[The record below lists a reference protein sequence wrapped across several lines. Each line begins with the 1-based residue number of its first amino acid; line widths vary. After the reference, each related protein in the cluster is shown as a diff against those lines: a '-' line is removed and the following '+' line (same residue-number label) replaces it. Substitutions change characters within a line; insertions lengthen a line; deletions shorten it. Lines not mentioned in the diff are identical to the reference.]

1 MADPEAGER
10 VIEIRAVAKE
20 YGTGATS
27 RVIAL
32 DGIDLTIRR
41 GELVSL
47 VGPSGCG
54 KSTLLNLIAGLDTYT
69 AGEILVEGER
79 VRGPRR
85 IGYVF
90 QQDTLLPWRNVLS
103 NAEFALEIAGVAL
116 KKRRDIAARWL
127 HKLGLGAFS
136 NHYPHQLS
144 GGMRKRLQ
152 LATVLA
158 VEPRIL
164 LMDEPFGALDAQTRT
179 LIEDDF
185 VALWRDV
192 GMTVVFVTHDLAEA
206 IAMCTRV
213 VIVTARPGRVKS
225 QYKIDLP
232 TGLSTTDRKLQPGF
246 QDLYSHIWADL
257 RDEVGLRLE

>member
-1 MADPEAGER
+1 LGS
-10 VIEIRAVAKE
+10 IRA
-20 YGTGATS
+20 S
-27 RVIAL
+27 AL
-32 DGIDLTIRR
+32 EGIDLTIRR

-54 KSTLLNLIAGLDTYT
+54 KSTLLNLIAGLDSYS
-69 AGEILVEGER
+69 AGEILVEGEP

-90 QQDTLLPWRNVLS
+90 QQDTLLPWRNVLT

-116 KKRRDIAARWL
+116 KKRRDIATRWL

-152 LATVLA
+152 LASVLA

-164 LMDEPFGALDAQTRT
+164 LMEEAGDRLFTFTRLPPGQWRSART
-179 LIEDDF
+179 TNAIERLHEEF
-185 VALWRDV
+185 KRRIKPCCRRPILLRCCSGRCSPRGRSTCTKSTV
-192 GMTVVFVTHDLAEA
+192 G
-206 IAMCTRV
+206 R
-213 VIVTARPGRVKS
+213 RSP
-225 QYKIDLP
+225 
-232 TGLSTTDRKLQPGF
+232 
-246 QDLYSHIWADL
+246 
-257 RDEVGLRLE
+257 